1 MSRVLWKS
9 NKLLPGILVFI
20 IISIFFLTE
29 QNLAADAYLAEDRI
43 YYGADSYNINY
54 KDEIINAQGNAYF
67 RKEGMTV
74 KASRIVIYYAAEEKR
89 AYFYDRVQLL
99 DSETGY
105 VLRGD
110 YGEGYFNDEVYI
122 LTGNVSLIDGERQI
136 QGQRAE
142 TQGLEIISVT
152 ENVVYSDE
160 QTTITAQRLD
170 LWKEDKARFQDD
182 VHAVFNETEDEVFCR
197 RLTIFL
203 DTENQEF
210 RDDVLFIQR
219 KSTGEHA
226 DPFIIKA
233 ELVTYE
239 KETDFFLLLDSVFA
253 TDGRYS
259 LRGAL
264 VKYFRDREILESVG
278 NTIINDGG
286 RTVYCDRL
294 LLDVSNSDISFTGSI
309 QGVID
314 AE

>member
-1 MSRVLWKS
+1 MSRALWKS
-9 NKLLPGILVFI
+9 NKLLPAILVFI
-20 IISIFFLTE
+20 ICSIFLLTE
-29 QNLAADAYLAEDRI
+29 KNLTADAYLAEDRI

-67 RKEGMTV
+67 RKEGLSV
-74 KASRIVIYYAAEEKR
+74 KASKIVIYYAEDEKR
-89 AYFYDRVQLL
+89 ALFYDRVQLE

-105 VLRGD
+105 VLHGD

-122 LTGNVSLIDGERQI
+122 LTGNVNLIDGERRI

-142 TQGLEIISVT
+142 TEGLDFISITGNVIYT
-152 ENVVYSDE
+152 DENL
-160 QTTITAQRLD
+160 TITAQRLD
-170 LWKEDKARFQDD
+170 LWKEDRAQFQND
-182 VHAVFNETEDEVFCR
+182 VHAVFTDMGDEAFCR

-210 RDDVLFIQR
+210 RDDVLLIQR
-219 KSTGEHA
+219 KSSSENA

-239 KETDFFLLLDSVFA
+239 KETDFYLFMERVFA

-264 VKYFRDREILESVG
+264 VKYFRDSEILESMG
-278 NTIINDGG
+278 NTIINDGD
-286 RTVYCDRL
+286 RTLYSDRI
-294 LLDVSNSDISFTGSI
+294 LLDVSNNDISFIGSI
-309 QGVID
+309 QGVFD